1 MYETF
6 GVSKRLVE
14 QNPDGEQFLVEQWKY
29 AKEMQEYW
37 HEVQLELEDR
47 HFKMNAGRVA
57 LEALAVEEACESI
70 AG

>member
-14 QNPDGEQFLVEQWKY
+14 QNPDGEQSLAAQWQH

-37 HEVQLELEDR
+37 REVQLELEDR

-70 AG
+70 DG

>member
-1 MYETF
+1 MYEQLAFETLP
-6 GVSKRLVE
+6 K
-14 QNPDGEQFLVEQWKY
+14 PDGEQFLVEQWKH

-37 HEVQLELEDR
+37 REVQLELEDR

-57 LEALAVEEACESI
+57 LEALAVESACTESI

>member
-1 MYETF
+1 MYEQLAFDTLP
-6 GVSKRLVE
+6 KPDEE
-14 QNPDGEQFLVEQWKY
+14 QSLAEQWQH

-57 LEALAVEEACESI
+57 LEALTLGVEQ
-70 AG
+70 

>member
-1 MYETF
+1 MYEQLAF
-6 GVSKRLVE
+6 DSVPKPDEEQSLVS
-14 QNPDGEQFLVEQWKY
+14 QWRH

-37 HEVQLELEDR
+37 REVQLELEDR

-70 AG
+70 DG